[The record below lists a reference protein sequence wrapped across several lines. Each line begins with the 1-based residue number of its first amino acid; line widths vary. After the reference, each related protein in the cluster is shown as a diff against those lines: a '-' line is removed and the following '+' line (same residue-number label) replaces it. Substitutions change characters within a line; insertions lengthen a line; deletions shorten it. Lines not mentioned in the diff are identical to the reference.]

1 MTSRRNPS
9 NREAGEGSPARAPRV
24 EFEDTT
30 PYDAYVRASTLATL
44 QHVALDA
51 LAGALAGWVF
61 ALLSLR
67 AADVKLSP

>member
-1 MTSRRNPS
+1 HLLTAM
-9 NREAGEGSPARAPRV
+9 RAPRGWIWASNLFCV
-24 EFEDTT
+24 
-30 PYDAYVRASTLATL
+30 AIAWSTLATL